1 MNAKNE
7 FFEKDK
13 SPILKQENNIKQ
25 TNNKDN
31 INIVIPFEESNKKL
45 NTIQEKK
52 IQKNKNPNNNNEDEK
67 NIDLKNKI
75 KKAYKRLDILNL
87 LGSDDFSENFWYYPC
102 KNEMMKLEKNPNYN
116 LEVPYS
122 SIFCDNIFLGDE
134 SIFFIHDK
142 TQKQKFLKEKDLKK
156 IKERNIDL
164 NFGEDPSNKYYN
176 ILRGNLQNQSKMA
189 SIGKLQENLNNFHVF
204 KCRIPNYISANMENF
219 KENELVNIRNNN
231 DYESINSTKINSSTS
246 NLRNNIQLNGNEFML
261 SNEFN
266 DEDTSKEVKENNG
279 KKYINKKRKL
289 KK

>member
-13 SPILKQENNIKQ
+13 SPILKQEDNIKQ

-52 IQKNKNPNNNNEDEK
+52 IQKNKTPNNNNEDEK

-176 ILRGNLQNQSKMA
+176 ILRGNCQNQSKMV

>member
-7 FFEKDK
+7 VFEKDK
-13 SPILKQENNIKQ
+13 SPILKQEDNIKQ

-52 IQKNKNPNNNNEDEK
+52 IQKNKTPNNNNEDEK

>member
-13 SPILKQENNIKQ
+13 SPILKQEDNIKQ

-52 IQKNKNPNNNNEDEK
+52 IQKNKTPNNNNEDEK

-189 SIGKLQENLNNFHVF
+189 SIGRLQENLNNFHVF

>member
-13 SPILKQENNIKQ
+13 SPILKQEDNIKQ

-45 NTIQEKK
+45 YTIQEKK
-52 IQKNKNPNNNNEDEK
+52 IQKNKTPNNNNEDEK

-266 DEDTSKEVKENNG
+266 DEDTSKELKENNG

>member
-13 SPILKQENNIKQ
+13 SPILKQEDNIKQ

-52 IQKNKNPNNNNEDEK
+52 IQKNKTPNNNNEDEK

-231 DYESINSTKINSSTS
+231 DYESINSTKINSSTN

-266 DEDTSKEVKENNG
+266 DEDTSKELKENNG

>member
-7 FFEKDK
+7 VFEKDK
-13 SPILKQENNIKQ
+13 SPILKQEDNIKQ

-52 IQKNKNPNNNNEDEK
+52 IQKNKTPNNNNEDEK

-189 SIGKLQENLNNFHVF
+189 SIGRLQENLNNFHVF

-231 DYESINSTKINSSTS
+231 DYESINSTKINSSTN

-266 DEDTSKEVKENNG
+266 DEDTSKELKENNG

>member
-13 SPILKQENNIKQ
+13 SPILKQEDNIKQ

-52 IQKNKNPNNNNEDEK
+52 IQKNKTPNNNNEDEK

-122 SIFCDNIFLGDE
+122 SIFYDNIFLGDE

-176 ILRGNLQNQSKMA
+176 ILRGNCQNQSKMA

>member
-13 SPILKQENNIKQ
+13 SPILKQEDNIKQ

-31 INIVIPFEESNKKL
+31 INIIIPFEESNKKL

-52 IQKNKNPNNNNEDEK
+52 IQKNKTPNNNNEDEK

-261 SNEFN
+261 NNEFN
-266 DEDTSKEVKENNG
+266 DEDTSKEMKENNG

>member
-52 IQKNKNPNNNNEDEK
+52 IQKNKTPNNNNEDEK

-176 ILRGNLQNQSKMA
+176 ILRGNCQNQSKMA

-231 DYESINSTKINSSTS
+231 DYESINSTKINSSAS

>member
-13 SPILKQENNIKQ
+13 SPILKQEDNIKQ

-45 NTIQEKK
+45 NTIPEKK
-52 IQKNKNPNNNNEDEK
+52 IQKNKTPNNNNEDEK

>member
-13 SPILKQENNIKQ
+13 SPILKQEDNIKQ

-52 IQKNKNPNNNNEDEK
+52 IQKNKTPNNNNEDEK

>member
-1 MNAKNE
+1 MNAKSE
-7 FFEKDK
+7 VFEKDK

-52 IQKNKNPNNNNEDEK
+52 IQKNKTPNNNNEDEK

>member
-7 FFEKDK
+7 IFEKDK
-13 SPILKQENNIKQ
+13 SPILKQEDNIKQ

-52 IQKNKNPNNNNEDEK
+52 IQKNKTPNNNNEDEK

-189 SIGKLQENLNNFHVF
+189 SIGRLQENLNNFHVF

>member
-13 SPILKQENNIKQ
+13 SPILKQEDNIKQ

-52 IQKNKNPNNNNEDEK
+52 IQKNKTPNNNNEEEK

>member
-13 SPILKQENNIKQ
+13 SPILKQEDNIKQ

-52 IQKNKNPNNNNEDEK
+52 IQKNKTPNNNNEDEK

-176 ILRGNLQNQSKMA
+176 ILRGNCQNQSKMV

-266 DEDTSKEVKENNG
+266 DEDINKDLKEKNG
-279 KKYINKKRKL
+279 NKYINKKRKL